1 MDYKEICLRDKIG
14 EFLCEF
20 AQSDDRIYVI
30 DSDLAKS
37 TKTLNF
43 KDKYPKRFIEAGIA
57 EASAVSIADGIA
69 AEGGIPFYVNF
80 ATFVTGT
87 AWTQVRQS
95 AYANSNVKLIGTYV
109 GMDNGP
115 DGASHHANE
124 DIALM
129 RMIPNMKI
137 LIPSSVKELKQSIQI
152 AIEYNGPVYIRVT
165 RDVVPDVEL
174 EKDAKIGKAIVVQ
187 DDGND
192 FALIYEGT
200 AAGIA
205 YKGFEALREKGYKG
219 KLINVFSIK
228 PIDEELIENMANKVK
243 AVVTI
248 ENHSVIGGLGGAVA
262 EILAKESKHA
272 PLEFVGVEDVFTES
286 GSADEVKSKYG
297 LNINNIIMKTEN
309 AMKKSLPISVVPK
322 RNFIQKLKAF
332 FK

>member
-1 MDYKEICLRDKIG
+1 MEYKEVCLRDKIG

-20 AQSDDRIYVI
+20 AENDNRIYVI

-37 TKTLNF
+37 TKTLIF
-43 KDKYPKRFIEAGIA
+43 KDKYPNRFIQAGIA
-57 EASAVSIADGIA
+57 EASAVSIADGLA
-69 AEGGIPFYVNF
+69 AEGQIPFYVNF

-137 LIPSSVKELKQSIQI
+137 LVPSNVKELKQAIKI
-152 AIEYNGPVYIRVT
+152 AIDYNGPVYIRAT

-174 EKDAKIGKAIVVQ
+174 EQNVEVGKSIIVE

-200 AAGIA
+200 TASLA
-205 YKGFEALREKGYKG
+205 YKSFEVLKEKGYNG
-219 KLINVFSIK
+219 KLINIFSIK
-228 PIDEELIENMANKVK
+228 PLDESLINNLASTVK
-243 AVVTI
+243 GIVTL
-248 ENHSVIGGLGGAVA
+248 ENHSILGGLGGAIA
-262 EILAKESKHA
+262 EVIAKRSIHA
-272 PLEFVGVEDVFTES
+272 PIKYVGVEDVFTES
-286 GSADEVKSKYG
+286 GKAVDVKAKYG
-297 LNINNIIMKTEN
+297 LNIQNIVERVEEI
-309 AMKKSLPISVVPK
+309 
-322 RNFIQKLKAF
+322 LK
-332 FK
+332 

>member
-1 MDYKEICLRDKIG
+1 MEYKEVCLRDKIG
-14 EFLCEF
+14 EFLCQF
-20 AQSDDRIYVI
+20 AENNNRIYVI

-37 TKTLNF
+37 TKTLIF
-43 KDKYPKRFIEAGIA
+43 KDKYPNRFIQAGIA
-57 EASAVSIADGIA
+57 EASAVSIADGLA
-69 AEGGIPFYVNF
+69 AEGQIPFYVNF

-137 LIPSSVKELKQSIQI
+137 LVPSNVKELKQAIKI
-152 AIEYNGPVYIRVT
+152 AIDYDGPVYIRAT

-174 EKDAKIGKAIVVQ
+174 EKDAEVGKSIIVE

-200 AAGIA
+200 TASLA
-205 YKGFEALREKGYKG
+205 YKSFEVLKEKGYKG
-219 KLINVFSIK
+219 KLINIFSIK
-228 PIDEELIENMANKVK
+228 PIDENLINDLASTVK
-243 AVVTI
+243 GIVTL
-248 ENHSVIGGLGGAVA
+248 ENHSILGGLGGAIA
-262 EILAKESKHA
+262 EVIAKKTTHA
-272 PLEFVGVEDVFTES
+272 PIEYIGVEDVFTES
-286 GSADEVKSKYG
+286 GKVIDVKTKYG
-297 LNINNIIMKTEN
+297 LNVQNIVEKVEKTMK
-309 AMKKSLPISVVPK
+309 
-322 RNFIQKLKAF
+322 
-332 FK
+332 

>member
-1 MDYKEICLRDKIG
+1 MEYKEVCLRDKIG
-14 EFLCEF
+14 EFLCQF
-20 AQSDDRIYVI
+20 AENDNRIYVI

-37 TKTLNF
+37 TKTLIF
-43 KDKYPKRFIEAGIA
+43 KDKYPNRFIQAGIA
-57 EASAVSIADGIA
+57 EASAVSIADGLA
-69 AEGGIPFYVNF
+69 SEGQIPFYVNF

-137 LIPSSVKELKQSIQI
+137 LVPSNVKELKQAIKI
-152 AIEYNGPVYIRVT
+152 AIDYDGPVYIRAT

-174 EKDAKIGKAIVVQ
+174 EKDAEVGKSIIVE

-200 AAGIA
+200 TASLA
-205 YKGFEALREKGYKG
+205 YKSFEVLKEKGYKG
-219 KLINVFSIK
+219 KLINIFSIK
-228 PIDEELIENMANKVK
+228 PIDKSLINNIASTVK
-243 AVVTI
+243 EIVTL
-248 ENHSVIGGLGGAVA
+248 ENHSILGGLGGAIAEVVA
-262 EILAKESKHA
+262 KRQEHA
-272 PLEFVGVEDVFTES
+272 PIEYIGVEDVFTES
-286 GSADEVKSKYG
+286 GKAIDVKTKYG
-297 LNINNIIMKTEN
+297 LNVQNIVEKVEKTMK
-309 AMKKSLPISVVPK
+309 
-322 RNFIQKLKAF
+322 
-332 FK
+332 

>member
-1 MDYKEICLRDKIG
+1 MEYKEVCLRDKIG
-14 EFLCEF
+14 EFLCQF
-20 AQSDDRIYVI
+20 AENDNRIYVI

-37 TKTLNF
+37 TKTLIF
-43 KDKYPKRFIEAGIA
+43 KDKYPNRFIQAGIA
-57 EASAVSIADGIA
+57 EASAVSIADGLA
-69 AEGGIPFYVNF
+69 AEGQIPFYVNF

-137 LIPSSVKELKQSIQI
+137 LVPSNVKELKQAIKI
-152 AIEYNGPVYIRVT
+152 AIDYDGPVYIRAT

-174 EKDAKIGKAIVVQ
+174 EKDAEVGKSIIVE

-200 AAGIA
+200 TASLA
-205 YKGFEALREKGYKG
+205 YKSFEVLKEKGYKG
-219 KLINVFSIK
+219 KLINIFSIK
-228 PIDEELIENMANKVK
+228 PIDENLIND
-243 AVVTI
+243 
-248 ENHSVIGGLGGAVA
+248 
-262 EILAKESKHA
+262 LA
-272 PLEFVGVEDVFTES
+272 
-286 GSADEVKSKYG
+286 
-297 LNINNIIMKTEN
+297 
-309 AMKKSLPISVVPK
+309 
-322 RNFIQKLKAF
+322 
-332 FK
+332 

>member
-174 EKDAKIGKAIVVQ
+174 EKDAKMGKAIVVQ

-200 AAGIA
+200 TTSIA
-205 YKGFEALREKGYKG
+205 
-219 KLINVFSIK
+219 
-228 PIDEELIENMANKVK
+228 
-243 AVVTI
+243 
-248 ENHSVIGGLGGAVA
+248 
-262 EILAKESKHA
+262 
-272 PLEFVGVEDVFTES
+272 
-286 GSADEVKSKYG
+286 
-297 LNINNIIMKTEN
+297 
-309 AMKKSLPISVVPK
+309 
-322 RNFIQKLKAF
+322 
-332 FK
+332 

>member
-1 MDYKEICLRDKIG
+1 MEYKEVCLRDKIG

-20 AQSDDRIYVI
+20 AENDNRIYVI

-37 TKTLNF
+37 TKTLIF
-43 KDKYPKRFIEAGIA
+43 KDKYPNRFIQAGIA
-57 EASAVSIADGIA
+57 EASAVSIADGLA
-69 AEGGIPFYVNF
+69 SEGQIPFYVNF

-137 LIPSSVKELKQSIQI
+137 LVPSNVKELKQAIKI
-152 AIEYNGPVYIRVT
+152 AIDYDGPVYIRAT
-165 RDVVPDVEL
+165 RDVVPDIEL
-174 EKDAKIGKAIVVQ
+174 EKDAEVGKSIIVE

-200 AAGIA
+200 TASLA
-205 YKGFEALREKGYKG
+205 YKSFEVLKEKGYNG
-219 KLINVFSIK
+219 KLINIFSIK
-228 PIDEELIENMANKVK
+228 PLDESLINNLASTVK
-243 AVVTI
+243 GIVTL
-248 ENHSVIGGLGGAVA
+248 ENHSILGGLGGAIA
-262 EILAKESKHA
+262 EVIAKRSIHA
-272 PLEFVGVEDVFTES
+272 PIKYVGVEDVFTES
-286 GSADEVKSKYG
+286 GKAVDVKAKYG
-297 LNINNIIMKTEN
+297 LNIQNIVERVEEI
-309 AMKKSLPISVVPK
+309 
-322 RNFIQKLKAF
+322 LK
-332 FK
+332 

>member
-1 MDYKEICLRDKIG
+1 MEYKEVCLRDKIG

-20 AQSDDRIYVI
+20 AENDNRIYVI

-37 TKTLNF
+37 TKTLIF
-43 KDKYPKRFIEAGIA
+43 KDKYPNRFIQAGIA
-57 EASAVSIADGIA
+57 EASAVSIA
-69 AEGGIPFYVNF
+69 EGLAIEGQIPFYVNF

-137 LIPSSVKELKQSIQI
+137 LVPSNVKELKQAIKI
-152 AIEYNGPVYIRVT
+152 AIDYNGPVYIRAT

-174 EKDAKIGKAIVVQ
+174 EQNVEVGKSIIVE

-200 AAGIA
+200 TASLA
-205 YKGFEALREKGYKG
+205 YKSFDALKEKGYNG
-219 KLINVFSIK
+219 KIVNIFSIK
-228 PIDEELIENMANKVK
+228 PIDENLINDLASTVK
-243 AVVTI
+243 GIVTL
-248 ENHSVIGGLGGAVA
+248 ENHSILGGLGGAIA
-262 EILAKESKHA
+262 ELLAKKSTHA
-272 PLEFVGVEDVFTES
+272 PISYVGVEDVFTES
-286 GSADEVKSKYG
+286 GKATDVKAKYG
-297 LNINNIIMKTEN
+297 LNIQNVI
-309 AMKKSLPISVVPK
+309 KKVEETI
-322 RNFIQKLKAF
+322 R
-332 FK
+332 

>member
-1 MDYKEICLRDKIG
+1 MEYKEVCLRDKIG

-20 AQSDDRIYVI
+20 AENDNRIYVI

-37 TKTLNF
+37 TKTLIF
-43 KDKYPKRFIEAGIA
+43 KDKYPNRFIQAGIA
-57 EASAVSIADGIA
+57 EASAVSIA
-69 AEGGIPFYVNF
+69 EGLAIEGQIPFYVNF

-129 RMIPNMKI
+129 RMIPNMKV
-137 LIPSSVKELKQSIQI
+137 LVPSNVKELKQAIKI
-152 AIEYNGPVYIRVT
+152 AIDYNGPVYIRAT

-174 EKDAKIGKAIVVQ
+174 EQNVEVGKSIIVE

-200 AAGIA
+200 TASLA
-205 YKGFEALREKGYKG
+205 YKSFDALKEKGYNG
-219 KLINVFSIK
+219 KIVNIFSIK
-228 PIDEELIENMANKVK
+228 PIDENLINDLASTVK
-243 AVVTI
+243 GIVTL
-248 ENHSVIGGLGGAVA
+248 ENHSILGGLGGAIA
-262 EILAKESKHA
+262 ELLAKKSTHA
-272 PLEFVGVEDVFTES
+272 PISYVGVEDVFTES
-286 GSADEVKSKYG
+286 GKATDVKAKYG
-297 LNINNIIMKTEN
+297 LNIQNVI
-309 AMKKSLPISVVPK
+309 KKVEETI
-322 RNFIQKLKAF
+322 R
-332 FK
+332 

>member
-174 EKDAKIGKAIVVQ
+174 EKDAKMGKAIVVQ

-200 AAGIA
+200 TTSLA
-205 YKGFEALREKGYKG
+205 YKSFEILKEKGYKG
-219 KLINVFSIK
+219 MLLNIFSIK
-228 PIDEELIENMANKVK
+228 PIDSDL
-243 AVVTI
+243 T
-248 ENHSVIGGLGGAVA
+248 SVAF
-262 EILAKESKHA
+262 
-272 PLEFVGVEDVFTES
+272 PD
-286 GSADEVKSKYG
+286 
-297 LNINNIIMKTEN
+297 
-309 AMKKSLPISVVPK
+309 SVNTSSTPT
-322 RNFIQKLKAF
+322 
-332 FK
+332 